1 MQFWYGVLLLWN
13 GTAGRGY
20 IKSNW
25 RLPTT
30 CAICPGDLCNNCQ
43 RNEGGSQ
50 KAISSDRDS
59 VTFWRCR
66 KQKGGE
72 WKKIS
77 NIIQPRTR
85 RSRVISLSLCL
96 RFNTSGYLMRQRILR
111 LGLFFFPPGFR
122 ALQLVALLLLS
133 FDPYFEVKGEW
144 KVKAAAAWPS
154 PESGT
159 LQFLCT

>member
-13 GTAGRGY
+13 GPAGRGY

-43 RNEGGSQ
+43 RNEGGRQ
-50 KAISSDRDS
+50 KAISSDSDS

-85 RSRVISLSLCL
+85 RSGVISLSLCL
-96 RFNTSGYLMRQRILR
+96 RFNTSGYLMRQR
-111 LGLFFFPPGFR
+111 GSFFPTWFC

-133 FDPYFEVKGEW
+133 FELHFELKGER
-144 KVKAAAAWPS
+144 KVKAAAARSS